1 MAKSFRPTNHGEPAE
16 QVQQSVIRGN
26 RGKCELV
33 LCTARWQGDS
43 LYLNLHFPSTASA
56 AVITSSSGL
65 LMQCSV
71 ISPRPTTS
79 SQDQLQQAHV
89 PASDSLVATPR

>member
-71 ISPRPTTS
+71 SFAP
-79 SQDQLQQAHV
+79 
-89 PASDSLVATPR
+89 SDNIFSRSITAGSCSGK